1 MSHLINPALLDDFLD
16 DEPSQSAQ
24 GCFTGSDYWDAEER
38 TDKILAAERA
48 VRGEIL
54 WRRRVIGYLEEELVT
69 AKEKGYTRK
78 AERIEEQIKTHKNKI
93 SQLPPLI

>member
-1 MSHLINPALLDDFLD
+1 MTHLVNPVLVDGFLD

-38 TDKILAAERA
+38 TDEILFAERV
-48 VRGEIL
+48 VRGEIT
-54 WRRRVIGYLEEELVT
+54 WRRRTISYLEEELAT

-78 AERIEEQIKTHKNKI
+78 AERIEEQIKMHKNKL